1 MATSAGIALVGYD
14 GSEGA
19 ATAIR
24 QEGSVLAPRRAL
36 VVTVW
41 DSVAGQVR
49 ATDLGV
55 SIRELAREAD
65 EESEARAERV
75 AAEGAD
81 HARAAG
87 FDSEPA
93 AVRASPNAWRTLLA
107 KADEI
112 DAPVVVLGNR
122 GLGAVKSA
130 LLGSVSSGT
139 LHHSRRPVLVAP
151 SHSADTPSGPSVL
164 GFDGSEPARGAVS
177 AAAEL
182 LSVKKAVITTVWI
195 PYTTVTAA
203 GVAGAPA
210 GIVAGGVEQL
220 DREIAERARRTAE
233 NGARLASEH
242 GLQASAEAT
251 EATSNTSAALLH
263 FAKEQ
268 RAAAL
273 VVGSHGRGGIGAS
286 VLGSVSAQL
295 VHHADRP
302 VLVVPP
308 PPT

>member
-1 MATSAGIALVGYD
+1 MPGAVIIHIMATSAGIALIGYD

-19 ATAIR
+19 AVAIR
-24 QEGSVLAPRRAL
+24 QAGSPLAPRRAL
-36 VVTVW
+36 VVAVW
-41 DSVAGQVR
+41 DSEAGQ
-49 ATDLGV
+49 
-55 SIRELAREAD
+55 AD

-87 FDSEPA
+87 FEPEPA
-93 AVRASPNAWRTLLA
+93 AVQASPNAWRTLLA

-112 DAPVVVLGNR
+112 DASFVVLGSR

-130 LLGSVSSGT
+130 LLGSVSSGA

-151 SHSADTPSGPSVL
+151 AHSADTQNGPSVL
-164 GFDGSEPARGAVS
+164 GFDGSEPARGAVR

-182 LSVKKAVITTVWI
+182 LSVKKAVVTTVWI

-210 GIVAGGVEQL
+210 SVVAGGVEQL
-220 DREIAERARRTAE
+220 DRETAERARRTAE
-233 NGARLASEH
+233 DGARLAAEH
-242 GLQASAEAT
+242 GLEASAEAT
-251 EATSNTSAALLH
+251 EATSNASAALLRL
-263 FAKEQ
+263 AKER

-273 VVGSHGRGGIGAS
+273 VVGSHGRGGIGAT

-295 VHHADRP
+295 VQHADRP

-308 PPT
+308 APT

>member
-1 MATSAGIALVGYD
+1 MASSADIALIGYD

-24 QEGSVLAPRRAL
+24 G
-36 VVTVW
+36 
-41 DSVAGQVR
+41 
-49 ATDLGV
+49 
-55 SIRELAREAD
+55 
-65 EESEARAERV
+65 SEAGAERD
-75 AAEGAD
+75 AAEGVE
-81 HARAAG
+81 HAGAAG
-87 FDSEPA
+87 FDPEPA

-107 KADEI
+107 KADEV
-112 DAPVVVLGNR
+112 DASVVVLGTR

-151 SHSADTPSGPSVL
+151 AHSTDTPNGPSVV

-182 LSVKKAVITTVWI
+182 LSVKKVVITTVRI
-195 PYTTVTAA
+195 PYTTV
-203 GVAGAPA
+203 
-210 GIVAGGVEQL
+210 
-220 DREIAERARRTAE
+220 TAE

-251 EATSNTSAALLH
+251 EATSNASAALLH
-263 FAKEQ
+263 FAREQ

-273 VVGSHGRGGIGAS
+273 VVGS
-286 VLGSVSAQL
+286 
-295 VHHADRP
+295 

-308 PPT
+308 PAT

>member
-1 MATSAGIALVGYD
+1 MASSADIALIGYD

-24 QEGSVLAPRRAL
+24 G
-36 VVTVW
+36 
-41 DSVAGQVR
+41 
-49 ATDLGV
+49 
-55 SIRELAREAD
+55 
-65 EESEARAERV
+65 SEAGAERV
-75 AAEGAD
+75 AAEGVE

-87 FDSEPA
+87 FDPAPA

-107 KADEI
+107 KADEV
-112 DAPVVVLGNR
+112 DASVVVLGSR

-130 LLGSVSSGT
+130 LRGSVSSGT

-151 SHSADTPSGPSVL
+151 AHSTDTPNGPSVV

-182 LSVKKAVITTVWI
+182 LSVKKVVITTVWI

-203 GVAGAPA
+203 AATGAPA
-210 GIVAGGVEQL
+210 GMVSGGVEQL
-220 DREIAERARRTAE
+220 DREVAERARRTAE

-251 EATSNTSAALLH
+251 EATSNASAALLH
-263 FAKEQ
+263 FAREQ

-273 VVGSHGRGGIGAS
+273 VVGS
-286 VLGSVSAQL
+286 
-295 VHHADRP
+295 

-308 PPT
+308 PAT

>member
-65 EESEARAERV
+65 EESAARAERV

>member
-1 MATSAGIALVGYD
+1 MASSAGIALVGYD

-24 QEGSVLAPRRAL
+24 QAGSLLEPRRAL
-36 VVTVW
+36 VVAVW
-41 DSVAGQVR
+41 DSVAAQ
-49 ATDLGV
+49 
-55 SIRELAREAD
+55 AD

-81 HARAAG
+81 HAKAAG
-87 FDSEPA
+87 FDPEPA
-93 AVRASPNAWRTLLA
+93 AARAGPNAWRTLLA

-112 DAPVVVLGNR
+112 DASVVVLGSC

-151 SHSADTPSGPSVL
+151 AHSDHTPNGPSVL
-164 GFDGSEPARGAVS
+164 GFDGSEPARGAVI
-177 AAAEL
+177 AGAEL
-182 LSVKKAVITTVWI
+182 LSMKKAVITTVWI

-210 GIVAGGVEQL
+210 SVVAGGVEQL
-220 DREIAERARRTAE
+220 DHEIAERARQTAE
-233 NGARLASEH
+233 DGARLASEH
-242 GLQASAEAT
+242 GLQASAEAR
-251 EATSNTSAALLH
+251 EATSNASAALLQI
-263 FAKEQ
+263 AKEQ

-273 VVGSHGRGGIGAS
+273 VVGSHGRGGIGAT

-295 VHHADRP
+295 VHFADRP
-302 VLVVPP
+302 VLVVPQ

>member
-1 MATSAGIALVGYD
+1 VATSAGIALIGYD
-14 GSEGA
+14 GSEGG

-24 QEGSVLAPRRAL
+24 QAGSLLAPRRAL
-36 VVTVW
+36 VAAVW
-41 DSVAGQVR
+41 DSVAAQLL

-55 SIRELAREAD
+55 SIGELAREAD
-65 EESEARAERV
+65 EGSEARAERI

-87 FDSEPA
+87 FDAEPA

-112 DAPVVVLGNR
+112 DASVVVLGSR

-139 LHHSRRPVLVAP
+139 LHHSRKPVLVVPAQA
-151 SHSADTPSGPSVL
+151 ADTPNSFSVL

-195 PYTTVTAA
+195 PYTTVSAA

-210 GIVAGGVEQL
+210 SIVTGGVEQL

-233 NGARLASEH
+233 DGARLASEH
-242 GLQASAEAT
+242 GLQASAEAR
-251 EATSNTSAALLH
+251 EATSNASAALLH

-273 VVGSHGRGGIGAS
+273 VVGSHGRGGIGAT

-295 VHHADRP
+295 VHNADRP

>member
-1 MATSAGIALVGYD
+1 MATPADIALIGYD

-24 QEGSVLAPRRAL
+24 QAGSVLAQRRAL

-41 DSVAGQVR
+41 DSVAGQ
-49 ATDLGV
+49 
-55 SIRELAREAD
+55 AD

-81 HARAAG
+81 RARAAG
-87 FDSEPA
+87 FDPEPA
-93 AVRASPNAWRTLLA
+93 AVPASRNAWRTLLA
-107 KADEI
+107 KADET
-112 DAPVVVLGNR
+112 DASVVVLGSR

-139 LHHSRRPVLVAP
+139 LHNSRRPVLVAP
-151 SHSADTPSGPSVL
+151 ADSADTPNGPSVL
-164 GFDGSEPARGAVS
+164 GFDGSEPARGAIS

-210 GIVAGGVEQL
+210 SMVAGGVEAL
-220 DREIAERARRTAE
+220 DREMAERARQTAE
-233 NGARLASEH
+233 DGARLASEH
-242 GLQASAEAT
+242 GLQASAEAR
-251 EATSNTSAALLH
+251 EATSNTSAALLRY
-263 FAKEQ
+263 AKEQ
-268 RAAAL
+268 HAAAII
-273 VVGSHGRGGIGAS
+273 VGSHGRGGIGAT

-295 VHHADRP
+295 VQHADRP

-308 PPT
+308 APT

>member
-1 MATSAGIALVGYD
+1 MATSAGIALIGYD

-19 ATAIR
+19 AVAIR
-24 QEGSVLAPRRAL
+24 QAGSLLAPRRAL
-36 VVTVW
+36 VVAVW
-41 DSVAGQVR
+41 DSEAGQ
-49 ATDLGV
+49 
-55 SIRELAREAD
+55 AD

-87 FDSEPA
+87 FEPEPA
-93 AVRASPNAWRTLLA
+93 AVQASPNAWRTLLA

-112 DAPVVVLGNR
+112 DASFVVLGSR

-130 LLGSVSSGT
+130 LLGSVSSGA

-151 SHSADTPSGPSVL
+151 AHSADTQNGPSVL
-164 GFDGSEPARGAVS
+164 GFDGSEPARGAVR

-182 LSVKKAVITTVWI
+182 LSVKKAVVTTVWI

-210 GIVAGGVEQL
+210 SVVAGGVEQL
-220 DREIAERARRTAE
+220 DRETAERARRTAE
-233 NGARLASEH
+233 DGARLAAEH
-242 GLQASAEAT
+242 GLEASAEAT
-251 EATSNTSAALLH
+251 EATSNASAALLRL
-263 FAKEQ
+263 AKER

-273 VVGSHGRGGIGAS
+273 VVGSHGRGGIGAT

-295 VHHADRP
+295 VQHADRP

-308 PPT
+308 APT